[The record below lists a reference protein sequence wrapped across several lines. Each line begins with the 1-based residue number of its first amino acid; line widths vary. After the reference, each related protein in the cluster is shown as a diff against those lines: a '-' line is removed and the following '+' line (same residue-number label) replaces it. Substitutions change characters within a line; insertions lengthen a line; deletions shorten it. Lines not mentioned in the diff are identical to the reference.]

1 MVPGGPRPR
10 RSSAGHTLGRRAGR
24 VSPCRLDIKAERFFE
39 KLVFG
44 TLFECPGILD
54 IVSRTRTGAPAELRR
69 FCTVGRGDWQA
80 CMGGPRNMQ
89 NDLQLVA

>member
-1 MVPGGPRPR
+1 MVPGGPRQR
-10 RSSAGHTLGRRAGR
+10 GCRAGHALGRRAGR

-54 IVSRTRTGAPAELRR
+54 IVSRTRTGATAELSQ
-69 FCTVGRGDWQA
+69 FCTVGRGDWEA
-80 CMGGPRNMQ
+80 CMGGPRNMPKLL
-89 NDLQLVA
+89 DC